1 MVEVKVSHSATG
13 SVRFHQHYPACGD
26 LMTDLLLKDLK
37 NLTNEKLVLIL
48 SKEKRQMFGEQKVPV
63 KRRAVHVLP
72 FSFFAESLSRL
83 RKAGARNVTE

>member
-26 LMTDLLLKDLK
+26 LMTDFLLKDLK

-63 KRRAVHVLP
+63 KRRAVHLLP
-72 FSFFAESLSRL
+72 VSFFAESVTGL
-83 RKAGARNVTE
+83 RKAEARNVTE